1 MQTAFSNLLQV
12 LLKACSDCMWG
23 TSLLSPLPTAWN
35 GSKRLQAPLTI
46 FSLSSSRLKRSCNST
61 WVWSLF
67 FSSSAARAAA
77 ASSCWKEEKEGKN
90 NSSNP
95 NHLGKWNPIIYFF
108 FLKKPSKA
116 LRLQLLPLFFFWMSE
131 PILNLYL
138 STSALLLQDNFKFI
152 NK

>member
-95 NHLGKWNPIIYFF
+95 NHLGKWNPIF
-108 FLKKPSKA
+108 FLKKEAFKSIKA
-116 LRLQLLPLFFFWMSE
+116 SAVAFVFLLNVWAYSQSLPVDFSLTIARQF
-131 PILNLYL
+131 
-138 STSALLLQDNFKFI
+138 
-152 NK
+152 